1 MKIRFA
7 RFAFL
12 STVIFTLVGCA
23 VVPETGRRQLVL
35 ISPGEEAALG
45 LQSFSD
51 TKTKVPVSHDAR
63 ANETLQR
70 VGKRIAAVANLPGAQ
85 WEFVLFESGEANAF
99 CLPGGKVG
107 VYSGILAV
115 TKDEAGLA
123 TVIGHE
129 VAHAVARHGAERMS
143 EAMVISTGGNILNAG
158 VANTDPRWQAVA
170 QLAYG
175 LGSKLGR
182 ELPHSRDQE
191 SEADRIGLRYM
202 ARAGYEPGAAVDF
215 WQRFAAYNAAHGGG
229 NTPEFLR
236 THPLDEVRIQQL
248 RDWLPEARAQ
258 LKK

>member
-1 MKIRFA
+1 MKNFFA
-7 RFAFL
+7 RLALLLAVVLFF
-12 STVIFTLVGCA
+12 VGCA

-35 ISPGEEAALG
+35 ISSGEESALG

-51 TKTKVPVSHDAR
+51 TKSKVPLSKDAT
-63 ANETLQR
+63 ANALVQR
-70 VGKRIAAVANLPGAQ
+70 VGKKIAGVANLPGAQ
-85 WEFVLFESGEANAF
+85 WEFVLFDSAEANAF

-107 VYSGILAV
+107 IYSGILAV

-143 EAMVISTGGNILNAG
+143 EAMVISAGGNILNAG
-158 VANTDPRWQAVA
+158 VANSDPRLAAAA

-202 ARAGYEPGAAVDF
+202 ARAGYDPAAAVDF
-215 WQRFAAYNAAHGGG
+215 WQRFAAYNAAHGGSS
-229 NTPEFLR
+229 TPGFLR
-236 THPLDEVRIQQL
+236 THPLDEVRIQQI
-248 RDWLPEARAQ
+248 RDWLPEARGQ
-258 LKK
+258 GK